1 MVRAQPECGDGAPQF
16 IQFALCQNRAGF
28 VDKDGSAVEAGIP
41 VDLSVKRKRVEDT
54 SFTLRELAT

>member
-1 MVRAQPECGDGAPQF
+1 M
-16 IQFALCQNRAGF
+16 
-28 VDKDGSAVEAGIP
+28 DKDGSAVEAGIP